1 MNLYIYN
8 IMDNII
14 DNTQFFSG
22 TKPNLIN
29 EKALKSINKIL
40 DTSTIQNQET
50 TGEHLYKLY
59 DNYVKPNMFGLLVI
73 VIVSLFLFIRY
84 IIKKYNQS
92 VQIDNEIEN
101 DFEQSD
107 SDNDNKKNNFA
118 DSDKFTLGST
128 NSSIKNIKKKDNDDD
143 DVNKDTDKDSVN
155 DGSRFTEL
163 NEEYNKAVRENIGQM
178 SEEMIKD
185 IYKKKKDKLS
195 FDELTRIIV
204 EGGN

>member
-1 MNLYIYN
+1 
-8 IMDNII
+8 MDNII

-40 DTSTIQNQET
+40 DNNTIPNQAT

-59 DNYVKPNMFGLLVI
+59 DDYIKPNMFGILVI
-73 VIVSLFLFIRY
+73 VVISLFLFIRY
-84 IIKKYNQS
+84 IIKKYNES
-92 VQIDNEIEN
+92 LHLDDEIESEN
-101 DFEQSD
+101 NN
-107 SDNDNKKNNFA
+107 NDNVIESNKKKENEFS

-128 NSSIKNIKKKDNDDD
+128 NSSTKNKEDDEND
-143 DVNKDTDKDSVN
+143 NKDIDKDTEN
-155 DGSRFTEL
+155 NGSRFTEL

-195 FDELTRIIV
+195 FDELTRIMV
-204 EGGN
+204 EGGGGN